1 MSTGIYLRGL
11 TDPERPENPEQILR
25 ILRARES
32 EDRST
37 LQDGR
42 LLEVDVVLPLGSFYL
57 RRVLLWWS
65 PKLTDQSWR
74 NEKLNRVLM
83 FRNVKSKL
91 SDNNVLIRQK
101 IKFCL

>member
-57 RRVLLWWS
+57 RRVLHYYGG
-65 PKLTDQSWR
+65 R
-74 NEKLNRVLM
+74 
-83 FRNVKSKL
+83 L
-91 SDNNVLIRQK
+91 S
-101 IKFCL
+101 